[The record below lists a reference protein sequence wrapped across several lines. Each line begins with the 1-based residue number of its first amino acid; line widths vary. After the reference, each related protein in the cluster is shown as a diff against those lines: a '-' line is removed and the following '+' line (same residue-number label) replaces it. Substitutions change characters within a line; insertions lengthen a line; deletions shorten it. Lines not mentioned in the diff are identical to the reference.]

1 MLHEWLYYSVDGRS
15 GYINHKGDTSTVFK
29 LSVEWNLLFFIK
41 QMNVE
46 EVKIFYIYKVNK
58 NYFNFLV

>member
-1 MLHEWLYYSVDGRS
+1 M
-15 GYINHKGDTSTVFK
+15 VFK